1 MKMWCLWQIWG
12 MYFTINQNQQGAFQR
27 RLSEY
32 QKNPDFDI
40 FSMGKSTFQTCGK
53 NPSVWWGV
61 KPVETRDQ
69 LYPFWWLPK
78 TLSNSKVLIAENV
91 PTVHFHLWVDCLVN
105 SCPILAHIFFSS
117 KQGNNLFFFKITLQ
131 VSHGTNCLC
140 WFSGLY
146 FWTSWRRPKTNS
158 NLLMSGFLLPE

>member
-1 MKMWCLWQIWG
+1 MTIKTIINDDRVLWSKVSKNMLCEEEKQPLRIE
-12 MYFTINQNQQGAFQR
+12 TQNQHWKLCSYYYVYGEGSS
-27 RLSEY
+27 RLR
-32 QKNPDFDI
+32 QDTNF
-40 FSMGKSTFQTCGK
+40 
-53 NPSVWWGV
+53 
-61 KPVETRDQ
+61 TR
-69 LYPFWWLPK
+69 FWWLPK